1 MRSLAAAILLI
12 EATPA
17 AAQQVDVTLATQQ
30 DGTRTLAHEITVPA
44 PVSDVWTA
52 LTTAEGWRTW
62 AVPIVREIAGS
73 SDRFESGYDPS
84 ALPGAPSSIEQ
95 VWIERRE
102 PNTAAFRTTRAPE
115 GFPHADAYY
124 RVVSRFTLT
133 PLGDVD
139 TRVRLEGSG
148 YPAGSAGDALLTFF
162 REGNRSTLQQLHA
175 RFATGPINWTASR
188 GVPDKK

>member
-1 MRSLAAAILLI
+1 MRTLAAAILFLA
-12 EATPA
+12 ATPA
-17 AAQQVDVTLATQQ
+17 AAQQVNVSLATQQ

-62 AVPIVREIAGS
+62 AVPVVREVAGS

-84 ALPGAPSSIEQ
+84 APPGAPSTIEQ
-95 VWIERRE
+95 QWIERRE
-102 PNTAAFRTTRAPE
+102 PRSAAFRTTRAPQ

-133 PLGDVD
+133 PLGDGS

-148 YPAGSAGDALLTFF
+148 YPAGSAGDTLIGFF
-162 REGNRSTLQQLHA
+162 REGNRSTLQQLHT
-175 RFATGPINWTASR
+175 RFATGPIDWTTIHR
-188 GVPDKK
+188 GTGQ